1 MTLAVCAIVAAGCAL
16 AAYAC
21 GHIDGRTY
29 QAKILREKDHE
40 TLEFLDALDRNVCPP
55 ARVHDVLPK

>member
-1 MTLAVCAIVAAGCAL
+1 MTVITCAIISAGCAIT
-16 AAYAC
+16 AYIV
-21 GHIDGRTY
+21 GRIDGRVY